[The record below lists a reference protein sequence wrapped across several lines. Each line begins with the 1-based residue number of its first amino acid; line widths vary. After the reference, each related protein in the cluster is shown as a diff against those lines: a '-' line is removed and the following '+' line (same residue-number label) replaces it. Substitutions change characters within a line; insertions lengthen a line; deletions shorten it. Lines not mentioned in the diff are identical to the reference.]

1 MAIDFSVY
9 RQRRIEFINLLK
21 KEYKTVKK
29 GVVLLSAN
37 VETHDTFVQ
46 ESSFYYLTGLEEP
59 GVICL
64 LYFDGRQE
72 LYVPNCMQ
80 ERAKWVKSHVSF
92 HNDTAHVLGFDAINV
107 LGEASKHY
115 QLFPFSPEKEYAG
128 LLHTLRDLLAS
139 GYIESGYTLF
149 STVPNAVYGYL
160 HQRLLLMRLQQWES
174 RIKAALIDCSAVIAR
189 MRQTKS
195 KAEIE
200 LIFKAIQIT
209 GEAQEAA
216 ASAIAD
222 GINESEVQ
230 AALEYV
236 MTAHSAP
243 RAFPSIVASGIHST
257 TLHYHLNN
265 DVMKNGD
272 LVVVDIGASYKHYAA
287 DITRTYPVGGAFSE
301 RQKEIYELVL
311 ATQEYIASIA
321 QPGYYLRNNEQP
333 DKSLHHLAIA
343 YLEERGYG
351 QYMPHGIGHYMGLDV
366 HDVGDYTIPLK
377 NGDVFTIEPGVYI
390 PEEALGVR
398 IEDDYWMTEKGVI
411 CLSEDIPKSVK
422 EIEKIVKQKFE

>member
-1 MAIDFSVY
+1 MADHKIDFSVY
-9 RQRRIEFINLLK
+9 RQRRVDFINVLK

-37 VETHDTFVQ
+37 VEMHDTFVQ
-46 ESSFYYLTGLEEP
+46 DSSFYYFTGLEEP
-59 GVICL
+59 GVVCL

-80 ERAKWVKSHVSF
+80 ERAKWVKSPVSL
-92 HNDTAHVLGFDAINV
+92 HNDAAHALGFDAINV
-107 LGEASKHY
+107 LGEESRHY

-128 LLHTLRDLLAS
+128 LLHALRTIVAS
-139 GYIESGYTLF
+139 GYALF

-160 HQRLLLMRLQQWES
+160 HQRLLLMRLQQWENK
-174 RIKAALIDCSAVIAR
+174 IAAALVDCSSVIAC

-195 KAEIE
+195 RAEIE

-209 GEAQEAA
+209 GEAQDAA
-216 ASAIAD
+216 ASAIAS
-222 GINESEVQ
+222 GVNESEVQ

-236 MTAHSAP
+236 MTANGAQ

-257 TLHYHLNN
+257 ILHYHHNN
-265 DVMKNGD
+265 HVMKKGD

-287 DITRTYPVGGAFSE
+287 DITRTYPVGGTFSE

-321 QPGYYLRNNEQP
+321 QPGYYLRNNDQP

-390 PEEALGVR
+390 PEESLGVR
-398 IEDDYWMTEKGVI
+398 IEDDYWMTEKGLI

-422 EIEKIVKQKFE
+422 EIEKIAKQKFE